1 MVIDIQPKHVP
12 LGELMQNRLFRIPD
26 YQRTYSWGRKQR
38 DDLFEDIT
46 QANEKGPDR
55 SHFMA
60 TIVGLRREPVTI
72 GTTDH
77 TLVEIVDGQQRITTL
92 ILLLQAIANAAGSS
106 DSDNDQA
113 IKNEIASILVKDDK
127 ATLLLLQTNHD
138 TSDYFKRYIREGI
151 HPGSDVALT
160 VADQELLRAM
170 EDCERF
176 VDNWLGK
183 GQSLMELVRLLKN
196 RLTFVFHEV
205 GDEKLVYTVFEVLN
219 SRGLEVS
226 WFDRLKSA
234 LMAKVFESEA
244 GNRQEIIDE
253 VHRGWAEIYRTVG
266 LRQRLSIDSMRT
278 AATLKAWP
286 RPNRPLGASDSVHQL
301 LQFPADGAPS
311 AVVDTTN
318 WLKDVTTALGGV
330 DSDPRRGV
338 TNMAQARMVAVAIHL
353 RSDFSDAEKE
363 VVLRQW
369 EKVTFRVYGL
379 FGEDARR
386 RVGDY
391 VRLAWNIINNT
402 PTTEEILTQL
412 NNIGAEFPINKAVTQ
427 LMETDCYTDWG
438 GQLLYFFRR
447 YEEYLAKEEG
457 QNFDNEQWNRIW
469 MQSPSNSIEHIRPQS
484 LWDDDEDP
492 RKHSLGNLMILTPG
506 LNSKLQDKP
515 VNEKAD
521 EYTQTGLFVARQV
534 AASVAKLKIKSHWT
548 FRAMKARERVLI
560 QWARQEW
567 AD

>member
-1 MVIDIQPKHVP
+1 
-12 LGELMQNRLFRIPD
+12 MQDRLFRIPD

-38 DDLFEDIT
+38 EDLFKDIT
-46 QANEKGPDR
+46 QAHEKGPDR

-106 DSDNDQA
+106 EDDQS
-113 IKNEIASILVKDDK
+113 IKSEIAGILVKDDR

-151 HPGSDVALT
+151 HPGPDVART
-160 VADQELLRAM
+160 IADSEILGAM

-176 VDNWLGK
+176 VGNWLGK
-183 GQSLMELVRLLKN
+183 GRSLMELVHLLKN

-234 LMAKVFESEA
+234 LMASVFESEA

-253 VHRGWAEIYRTVG
+253 VHRGWADIYRTVG
-266 LRQRLSIDSMRT
+266 LRLGLSTESMRT
-278 AATLKAWP
+278 AATLKARP
-286 RPNRPLGASDSVHQL
+286 RPNKPLGASDAVHQL
-301 LQFPADGAPS
+301 LQFPTDAVSG

-318 WLKDVTTALGGV
+318 WLKDVTIALDGV
-330 DSDPRRGV
+330 DSDPRLSGV
-338 TNMAQARMVAVAIHL
+338 TSIAQARMVAVAIHL
-353 RSDFSDAEKE
+353 RSDFSDAEKS

-412 NNIGAEFPINKAVTQ
+412 NNIGAEFPINEAVAK
-427 LMETDCYTDWG
+427 LVETDCYSDWG

-469 MQSPSNSIEHIRPQS
+469 MQSPSSSIEHIRPQS

-521 EYTQTGLFVARQV
+521 EYTQTGLLVAQQV
-534 AASVAKLKIKSHWT
+534 AASVVKLKIKSHWT
-548 FRAMKARERVLI
+548 FQAMKARERALL